1 MSTPMTHPRVSDDV
15 SADRVNRVNREQH
28 DDWSAPE
35 SAGRNRRSGGQVWRN
50 IGSLRTLL
58 ARAERELA
66 REPGAYIAV
75 AVVHADKREEQVGRW
90 VWAGGRQAG
99 GQVAAMGGQVGVG
112 DRGLRVRV
120 HREGGRLVGSTL
132 LRRTAGGTA
141 AGGAPVEDGA
151 GSRGADRIAML
162 EARVAGL
169 LERLAMQDWEI
180 SALKGTIEEMG
191 PVSVRL
197 GNLHSRLDALEAV
210 AHRHVEDEFFADD
223 AVDDAEGA
231 DDESGADD
239 A

>member
-1 MSTPMTHPRVSDDV
+1 M
-15 SADRVNRVNREQH
+15 NRVNREQH
-28 DDWSAPE
+28 DDRSAPE

-66 REPGAYIAV
+66 REPGAYVAI

-90 VWAGGRQAG
+90 AWAGARVAG
-99 GQVAAMGGQVGVG
+99 GQVAGMGGRVGIG

-151 GSRGADRIAML
+151 GARGADRIARL
-162 EARVAGL
+162 EAQVAGL
-169 LERLAMQDWEI
+169 LERVAMQDREV
-180 SALKGTIEEMG
+180 ATLKATIEEMG
-191 PVSVRL
+191 PVNVCL
-197 GNLHSRLDALEAV
+197 GNLHCRLDDLEAV
-210 AHRHVEDEFFADD
+210 AHRHVEDEDFVDEEANGDD
-223 AVDDAEGA
+223 D
-231 DDESGADD
+231 DDE
-239 A
+239 